1 MKHLVLVGGGH
12 AHLTAL
18 LRLSD
23 YVARGHRVTL
33 ISTSEYQYYSGM
45 GPGMLSGLYRPQQ
58 VRFHLKPLVENREG
72 SFIEDTVVRVEP
84 GARTLLLR
92 SGEEVTYDVAS
103 FNTGSTVA
111 SGSLLASQAENVFAV
126 KPIINLLKA
135 RERILDMV
143 TSGGRIHLV
152 VVGGGPAGVEL
163 SANAWRLLRDAGGE
177 ADITLVTGSGLLP
190 GVPERAGKLA
200 RSSLTARGIHILQD
214 VAVLRLQAGRAE
226 LEDGRSIPYDLAL
239 VATGVRPSSLFGDSG
254 MPTGRDGGLLV
265 NRYLQSVAHPDIF
278 GGGDCVSL
286 EGAELRRVG
295 VYAVRQNPIL
305 YHNLMAALEDRELR
319 PFRPGG
325 AFLLILNMGDG
336 RGIFWKKGLV
346 LDGRAAFVFKD
357 FLDRRFMRRFQVSGE
372 LDEPAGDPG

>member
-84 GARTLLLR
+84 GARTLILR

-372 LDEPAGDPG
+372 LDEPARDPG